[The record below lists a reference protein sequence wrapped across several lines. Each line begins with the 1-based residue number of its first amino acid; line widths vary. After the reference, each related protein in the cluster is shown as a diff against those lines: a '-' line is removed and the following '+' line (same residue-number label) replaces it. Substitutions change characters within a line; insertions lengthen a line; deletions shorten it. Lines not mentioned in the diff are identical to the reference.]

1 VLAVPSWERKVRV
14 FAIWLTAALFGRDI
28 LSLASVQHP
37 RDAFVRGG
45 EPRCPTTRN
54 VRDDRSRPGHVDS
67 GQAPA
72 HGAAMKAPIS
82 SLDTWA

>member
-45 EPRCPTTRN
+45 EPVAPQREMSGTTEAVPDTSTP
-54 VRDDRSRPGHVDS
+54 VRRRPM
-67 GQAPA
+67 AR
-72 HGAAMKAPIS
+72 
-82 SLDTWA
+82 L